1 MKTTTL
7 ILAALTVLAGA
18 PANATD
24 WYWGDDCTTGS
35 SPAKS
40 YEVFN
45 TNGFS
50 PWIEDQGDEVAVK
63 LRVRDGLSVSPLP
76 WVVYKVVENRFY
88 RTKEACEKA
97 ANLKK
102 AKEQAEHDKLNKY
115 R

>member
-1 MKTTTL
+1 MKTTIA
-7 ILAALTVLAGA
+7 ILAALTALSSA
-18 PANATD
+18 PANAAD
-24 WYWGDDCTTGS
+24 WYWGDDCTSDS

-40 YEVFN
+40 YEVFK

-63 LRVRDGLSVSPLP
+63 LRVRDGDVRFAASMGG
-76 WVVYKVVENRFY
+76 KVVENRFY

-102 AKEQAEHDKLNKY
+102 AQEQAEHDKLNKY